1 MAHVP
6 ILRQRQNRRI
16 HKIED
21 AHSDKRL
28 THIAKTI
35 VRQGVQTADGL
46 KPLVGELLQASGLE
60 QQLGQF
66 LRRAHHRIMPGLDR
80 EVFPL
85 GIGLD
90 APFGAVEIRIEGL
103 DAVDVGARQE
113 LDAASC
119 GEVGQALG

>member
-1 MAHVP
+1 MGA
-6 ILRQRQNRRI
+6 
-16 HKIED
+16 
-21 AHSDKRL
+21 
-28 THIAKTI
+28 
-35 VRQGVQTADGL
+35 
-46 KPLVGELLQASGLE
+46 LLLASGLK

-80 EVFPL
+80 EVFPP
-85 GIGLD
+85 GVKLD
-90 APFGAVEIRIEGL
+90 ALLGAVEIRIEGL